1 MVDTTESSTTES
13 KQRSDAITL
22 SVAISAIYIGIASGL
37 LIFILQTANDL
48 TVLRFSMFA
57 SAFCIFSIIF
67 HMFAGEFFMLS
78 IWHQSKISL
87 FAWYG
92 SICYG
97 IGQAFLFIGIAFVV
111 HLLDHKILSIL
122 FLSLIILFWV
132 LYYFI
137 RVKNVSEPDH
147 SLGRWFARGLIFS
160 MYLLS
165 MLSLIKY

>member
-1 MVDTTESSTTES
+1 MADATES

-48 TVLRFSMFA
+48 TSLNFSIFS

-78 IWHQSKISL
+78 IWHQNKISL

-92 SICYG
+92 SVCYG

-111 HLLDHKILSIL
+111 RLLGYKILSIL
-122 FLSLIILFWV
+122 FLSLIILFWI

-137 RVKNVSEPDH
+137 RVRNVSEPDH
-147 SLGRWFARGLIFS
+147 SLGRWFARGIIFT
-160 MYLLS
+160 MYLFSL
-165 MLSLIKY
+165 MSLIKY